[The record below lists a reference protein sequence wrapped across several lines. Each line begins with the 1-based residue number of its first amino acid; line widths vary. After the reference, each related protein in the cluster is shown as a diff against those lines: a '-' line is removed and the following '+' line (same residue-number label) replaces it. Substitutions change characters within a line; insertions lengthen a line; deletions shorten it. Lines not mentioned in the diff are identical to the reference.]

1 MNQNQNQSTRR
12 YAEVAAGGS
21 DNQRWEPTKNM
32 NTPNYPMQIE
42 GYFKSFKELPGT
54 NGPFMVAE
62 IQMVN
67 TDGSFAQCVDVSGG
81 KVLEEKLSSIPLGSF
96 IMIQFKG
103 KVQGKKNAYNDWATF
118 IDEGAIPLH
127 QIMGTPAPV
136 QQQSAPNPFA
146 APAQQAAPVQQQV
159 SNPFSNVQQAAPNQ
173 FGNAPTQQNTAAP
186 VFQQA
191 SVPAQQAVNPANPF
205 GNAPGTFQQSAPA
218 QANPFGNGQAQGNGQ
233 FAGMQGQPNPFANE
247 NNDLPFK

>member
-67 TDGSFAQCVDVSGG
+67 ADGSFAQCVDVSGG

-136 QQQSAPNPFA
+136 QQQQSAPNPFA

-159 SNPFSNVQQAAPNQ
+159 ANPFGNGQQ
-173 FGNAPTQQNTAAP
+173 TAANP
-186 VFQQA
+186 FQQQ
-191 SVPAQQAVNPANPF
+191 SIPAQQPVNPANPF
-205 GNAPGTFQQSAPA
+205 GNGAPQQSAPNPFQQSAPA

-233 FAGMQGQPNPFANE
+233 FAGMQGQPNPFAAQND
-247 NNDLPFK
+247 DLPFR